1 MIAPLIKEAPPEAY
15 FILYRDEEGY
25 SELAA
30 DASGKLCI
38 RRTVMGKVVN
48 SIPLGKATE
57 LNIEQLQGRL
67 GHLLY
72 IFDLDHVM

>member
-1 MIAPLIKEAPPEAY
+1 MIVPLIKESPSEAF
-15 FILYRDEEGY
+15 FILHRDEEGY

-38 RRTVMGKVVN
+38 RRTVMGKVTA
-48 SIPLGKATE
+48 SIPLGSATE

-67 GHLLY
+67 GHLLA
-72 IFDLDHVM
+72 IFDTENLK